1 MAKLRG
7 STTIRFLVLGMLA
20 FAANSWAQ
28 TPSPIAQ
35 KIARTYGVDSWNQI
49 QAIRYTWNAQFPG
62 VNVSHSWVWE
72 PGTGQVS
79 YEGKGKDGKLVKVTY
94 DSTKLSSQP
103 ANVKDEIEP
112 SFINDQYWLL
122 FPFHACWDTSA
133 TVTDQGMHKLPLG
146 KGSAELVRVKYPAAA
161 GGYTPGDT
169 WDLYVGKGNRV
180 QQFVYRRGGSAKPS
194 VVIATWA
201 GYKKAGPIL
210 ISTEHRGTADGK
222 PLHLFF
228 TNVAVKLKGSDT
240 WIEAK

>member
-1 MAKLRG
+1 MAKLRA
-7 STTIRFLVLGMLA
+7 STTIHFLVLGMLV

-35 KIARTYGVDSWNQI
+35 KIAKTYGVDSWNQI

-62 VNVSHSWVWE
+62 VNISHSWLWE
-72 PGTGQVS
+72 PQTGQVT
-79 YEGKGKDGKLVKVTY
+79 YVGKGKDGKPVKVTY
-94 DSTKLSSQP
+94 DSAKLSIQP
-103 ANVKDEIEP
+103 ANVKDEVEP

-133 TVTDQGMHKLPLG
+133 TVTDEGMHKLPIG
-146 KGSAELVRVKYPAAA
+146 KGSADLVRVKYPAAA

-169 WDLYVGKGNRV
+169 WDLYIGKGNRV
-180 QQFVYRRGGSAKPS
+180 EQFVYRRGGSVKPGI
-194 VVIATWA
+194 VIATWV

-228 TNVAVKLKGSDT
+228 TNVAVKLKGSNA

>member
-7 STTIRFLVLGMLA
+7 STTIRFLVLGMLV

-35 KIARTYGVDSWNQI
+35 KIAKTYGVDSWNQI

-62 VNVSHSWVWE
+62 VNISRSWLWE
-72 PGTGQVS
+72 PQTGQVTF
-79 YEGKGKDGKLVKVTY
+79 EGKNKEGKPVKVTY
-94 DSTKLSSQP
+94 DSAKLSSRP
-103 ANVKDEIEP
+103 ANVKAEIEP

-133 TVTDQGMHKLPLG
+133 TVTDEGMHKLPIG
-146 KGSAELVRVKYPAAA
+146 KGSADLVRVKYPAAA

-169 WDLYVGKGNRV
+169 WDLYIGKGNRV
-180 QQFVYRRGGSAKPS
+180 EQFVYHRGGSTKPS

-210 ISTEHRGTADGK
+210 ISTEHRGTAGGK

-228 TNVAVKLKGSDT
+228 TNVAVKLKGSNA